1 VSTRLREVGERSET
15 DGSSPDLGLVNM
27 KGRLY
32 DPAIGR
38 FISADPFVSN
48 PMSALGWDRYAYVE
62 NNPLAFVD
70 PSGFDPY
77 QIYNND
83 QHYEFEWSP
92 PAAGASGSRQGQGQ
106 ASGGGHAPSSSGA
119 SGGAGSPQATG
130 PSGPT
135 SGPSGAGG
143 PAMGQPAIAHPGNHP
158 IAPQPTAQPTPPGQ
172 SNTAEGSG
180 CNQAC
185 KDIPNSGT
193 APTVPTLLN
202 NPTFQIVD
210 TSETL
215 KTELTIGMAIGDAPA
230 AIEGLIEIG
239 ISVTGRGLAAGARA
253 NMPAWRRIAID
264 MKEIASGHMPGGIR
278 LAPGNKKDIF
288 HGMTEKQV
296 ERAVRNAYRYGTVLK
311 SQGERVF
318 VRGPFGNGTIE
329 MWVNRATK
337 EIETAWPK

>member
-1 VSTRLREVGERSET
+1 MVRPR
-15 DGSSPDLGLVNM
+15 PIHLV
-27 KGRLY
+27 
-32 DPAIGR
+32 
-38 FISADPFVSN
+38 
-48 PMSALGWDRYAYVE
+48 
-62 NNPLAFVD
+62 
-70 PSGFDPY
+70 
-77 QIYNND
+77 
-83 QHYEFEWSP
+83 
-92 PAAGASGSRQGQGQ
+92 
-106 ASGGGHAPSSSGA
+106 
-119 SGGAGSPQATG
+119 
-130 PSGPT
+130 
-135 SGPSGAGG
+135 
-143 PAMGQPAIAHPGNHP
+143 
-158 IAPQPTAQPTPPGQ
+158 
-172 SNTAEGSG
+172 
-180 CNQAC
+180 
-185 KDIPNSGT
+185 
-193 APTVPTLLN
+193 TLLN
-202 NPTFQIVD
+202 NPAFQIVD

-264 MKEIASGHMPGGIR
+264 MKEIASGHMPGGTR